1 MAIKIRNKV
10 PAEIPTASMADIAFL
25 LIIFFMLTSVYSSN
39 FGLEYG
45 LPKNE
50 DTVNVQPLESM
61 HIHILGP
68 GQYTI
73 DRRSATL
80 PQLAGY
86 IDAKLKQNPKKP
98 VIVQTDPNV
107 PYYATIDVLDMCKQ
121 LKVENVSIPTN
132 SEVAMWAGFSGGVSG
147 GAAK

>member
-1 MAIKIRNKV
+1 MAINIRNRV

-50 DTVNVQPLESM
+50 DPANVQPLESM
-61 HIHILGP
+61 HVQVLGP

-73 DRRSATL
+73 DRRPATL
-80 PQLAGY
+80 PQIAGY
-86 IDAKLKQNPKKP
+86 IDSKLKQNPKKP
-98 VIVQTDPNV
+98 VIIQTEPNV
-107 PYYATIDVLDMCKQ
+107 PYYATIEVLDLCKQ
-121 LKVENVSIPTN
+121 LRVENVSIPT
-132 SEVAMWAGFSGGVSG
+132 SAEVEMWRAFSGGIG
-147 GAAK
+147 K

>member
-1 MAIKIRNKV
+1 MAIQIRNKV

-50 DTVNVQPLESM
+50 DMVNVQPLESM
-61 HIHILGP
+61 HVHIMGP
-68 GQYTI
+68 DQYTI
-73 DRRSATL
+73 DRKPATL
-80 PQLAGY
+80 AQMAGY

-107 PYYATIDVLDMCKQ
+107 PYYATIQVLDMCKQ

-132 SEVAMWAGFSGGVSG
+132 SEVNMWAGFAAGVAGGG
-147 GAAK
+147 TK